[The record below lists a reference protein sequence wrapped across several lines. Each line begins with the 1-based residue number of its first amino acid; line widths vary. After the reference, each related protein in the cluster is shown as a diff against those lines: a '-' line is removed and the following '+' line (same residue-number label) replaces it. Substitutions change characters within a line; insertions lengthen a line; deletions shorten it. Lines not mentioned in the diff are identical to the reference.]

1 MPLTPADIHNMA
13 FKKSALG
20 RRGYDE
26 EQVDALLDAVTA
38 EMIQLLERND
48 ALRAQVRRADAAG
61 PADQAAGR
69 AAEAE
74 FAAALDALDR
84 ERRACDTAERD
95 ALGLRGRLDEA
106 RAEAATAVVSTGRA
120 GAGPVLDM
128 ARRTADERVREAQQE
143 AKELLAGAREKS
155 ERIGRQAQAAAHD
168 LAERSRRQDGDA
180 QLALHERHTAL
191 VREVGEL
198 AEFAESY
205 RTALREHVLHQ
216 AQL

>member
-1 MPLTPADIHNMA
+1 MRSPMPLTPADIHNMA

-61 PADQAAGR
+61 PADQAAGL

-95 ALGLRGRLDEA
+95 ALGLRGNDADFHPAFGVHLRVFLAVLIRGRRLPIID
-106 RAEAATAVVSTGRA
+106 GR
-120 GAGPVLDM
+120 GAIL
-128 ARRTADERVREAQQE
+128 
-143 AKELLAGAREKS
+143 
-155 ERIGRQAQAAAHD
+155 RQ
-168 LAERSRRQDGDA
+168 
-180 QLALHERHTAL
+180 
-191 VREVGEL
+191 GEL
-198 AEFAESY
+198 A
-205 RTALREHVLHQ
+205 R
-216 AQL
+216 